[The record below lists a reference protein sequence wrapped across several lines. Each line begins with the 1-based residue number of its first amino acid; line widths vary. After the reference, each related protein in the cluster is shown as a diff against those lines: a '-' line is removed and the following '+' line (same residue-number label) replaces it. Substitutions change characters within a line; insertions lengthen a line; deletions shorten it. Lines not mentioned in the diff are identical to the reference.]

1 MKNKKY
7 LAWIFSD
14 VSLNK
19 TLAVSS
25 FLINQLC
32 ENFEKIYFI
41 NMYKLRVFTDWPF
54 YEKEFSYEVDNK
66 FKIPNNTEIFIPKTI
81 KDFEDF
87 MIGKELIA
95 INNIGRFLS
104 DLKINFLLG
113 RHPIKQVQ
121 IQNIG
126 FHNTRVKWLNSF
138 FDKNLNFKSNKNY
151 AHRLYV
157 LHKYYG
163 HKLHVLLS
171 NFGLLPKIQI
181 RFTSSSEIID
191 IINKSFVKK
200 ILFYLKLFYVK
211 EFVLINSRSFDIFK
225 KNKIK
230 TSEDKIVLIDFD
242 LYNIELTATQGNLD
256 KKNIEKHYY
265 YLNKLA
271 NNLSNM
277 YDKKVVVCIH
287 PSDNL
292 EFKKKYFPNLE
303 VVQYQTME
311 NIYKAFLV
319 LFIESSAIVDAILL
333 KKRILT
339 LISNFSGENSINCA
353 LAWIKRVG
361 FLSIDIEDEIKIDKN
376 KLLSK
381 LDDAKKNYS
390 NYIKS
395 YIAPDGNNIGCEKI
409 IKILKERF
417 FKAVN

>member
-19 TLAVSS
+19 ILTVNS

-41 NMYKLRVFTDWPF
+41 NMYKLKIFTNWPF
-54 YEKEFSYEVDNK
+54 YEKEFSHEVDNK
-66 FKIPNNTEIFIPKTI
+66 LKVPNNIEIFIPKTT
-81 KDFEDF
+81 KDFKDF

-95 INNIGRFLS
+95 INKIGRLLS

-126 FHNTRVKWLNSF
+126 FYNTDLKLLNNSF
-138 FDKNLNFKSNKNY
+138 WKNLTFKLN
-151 AHRLYV
+151 
-157 LHKYYG
+157 KYYG
-163 HKLHVLLS
+163 HKLYVLLS
-171 NFGLLPKIQI
+171 NFGLVSKMQI

-200 ILFYLKLFYVK
+200 ILFNLKLFYVK

-225 KNKIK
+225 KNKIE
-230 TSEDKIVLIDFD
+230 TSEYKIVLMD
-242 LYNIELTATQGNLD
+242 YNLNAPEVVAYQGNLD
-256 KKNIEKHYY
+256 QINIEKHYY
-265 YLNKLA
+265 YLNKLT

-277 YDKKVVVCIH
+277 YNKKVVVCIH
-287 PSDNL
+287 PGDNL
-292 EFKKKYFPNLE
+292 ELKKKYFPNLE
-303 VVQYQTME
+303 VVQYQTRE
-311 NIYKAFLV
+311 NVYKAFLV

-339 LISNFSGENSINCA
+339 LISNFSGENVINHS
-353 LAWIKRVG
+353 LRWVKTVG
-361 FLSIDIEDEIKIDKN
+361 FLSINIEDEIKIDN
-376 KLLSK
+376 NQLLSE
-381 LDDAKKNYS
+381 LEDAKKKYS

-395 YIAPDGNNIGCEKI
+395 YLAPDGNNIGCEKI
-409 IKILKERF
+409 IKTLKERF
-417 FKAVN
+417 F